1 MLILLVTPAPAHT
14 TASHCRPDRSWWW
27 RHHGQWSPHCTSGHG
42 AHLETTVSSF
52 VVINIP
58 PVLGSVSTP
67 QLHGDQCQ
75 CGHPAP
81 LIATT
86 RQCNTAGLGAERD
99 QSCHPPKSNCWPG
112 RDTGE
117 EHNTSHK
124 THYIANSALPAA
136 TQLLLAPSPIS
147 ILLMRITEILLI
159 HGRLQ
164 SGSKRQQ
171 QDTNSSSLR
180 IIYFTLFSID
190 CHLVMKNLNAFMV
203 LFSPYLYLLQ
213 IMLQQIGEMGQH
225 FA

>member
-1 MLILLVTPAPAHT
+1 MLVL
-14 TASHCRPDRSWWW
+14 SCRPDRSSWW

-117 EHNTSHK
+117 KHNTSQN
-124 THYIANSALPAA
+124 TLYRQLSSPGSDTASARSLPYLN
-136 TQLLLAPSPIS
+136 TLDEDNRNPPHSW
-147 ILLMRITEILLI
+147 
-159 HGRLQ
+159 
-164 SGSKRQQ
+164 
-171 QDTNSSSLR
+171 SSSKPEQKTSTR
-180 IIYFTLFSID
+180 HEFF
-190 CHLVMKNLNAFMV
+190 
-203 LFSPYLYLLQ
+203 
-213 IMLQQIGEMGQH
+213 
-225 FA
+225 

>member
-1 MLILLVTPAPAHT
+1 MVFANTACHVRPRHTPLLVTVDLTGAGGGDITVSGHRIAPV
-14 TASHCRPDRSWWW
+14 
-27 RHHGQWSPHCTSGHG
+27 TSGHG

-58 PVLGSVSTP
+58 PVLGSVSSP

-147 ILLMRITEILLI
+147 ILLMRITEILLN

-164 SGSKRQQ
+164 SRSKRHQ
-171 QDTNSSSLR
+171 QDMNSSSLR
-180 IIYFTLFSID
+180 IVYFI
-190 CHLVMKNLNAFMV
+190 
-203 LFSPYLYLLQ
+203 
-213 IMLQQIGEMGQH
+213 
-225 FA
+225 

>member
-1 MLILLVTPAPAHT
+1 MVFSVLYSKYCSSRQPRHTPLLVTVDLTGARGGDITVSGHRIAPV
-14 TASHCRPDRSWWW
+14 
-27 RHHGQWSPHCTSGHG
+27 TSGHG

-164 SGSKRQQ
+164 SRSKRHQ

-180 IIYFTLFSID
+180 IVYFTLFSID
-190 CHLVMKNLNAFMV
+190 YHLVMKSLNT
-203 LFSPYLYLLQ
+203 
-213 IMLQQIGEMGQH
+213 
-225 FA
+225 